1 MIEMVT
7 EEISHKEIYERLC
20 KVESKVDKVAKDTED
35 VVAAFKAASGA
46 FMVLEWLAKLAK
58 PIMWISGCVVAFAA
72 IIHEYKQ
79 H

>member
-1 MIEMVT
+1 MVT

-58 PIMWISGCVVAFAA
+58 PLLWISGCVVAFAA

>member
-1 MIEMVT
+1 MVT